1 MSLAHE
7 YFSKLP
13 ANLTLDPTQSA
24 GSKISSFKSVHG
36 EDEALNS
43 SYLNSVCLFKL
54 KSMKL
59 KTQYLLSAPHMYL
72 KLI

>member
-24 GSKISSFKSVHG
+24 GSKISPFKSVLG
-36 EDEALNS
+36 EDEALN
-43 SYLNSVCLFKL
+43 
-54 KSMKL
+54 
-59 KTQYLLSAPHMYL
+59 
-72 KLI
+72 